1 MYSYAKTIDD
11 LPKDAKSSFIKT
23 KEVRIKAAAEMLDSQ
38 RLRPETK
45 YNIDTIKMGL
55 GDSAEFKGV

>member
-1 MYSYAKTIDD
+1 MYNYAKTIDD
-11 LPKDAKSSFIKT
+11 LPEETKLSFIET
-23 KEVRIKAAAEMLDSQ
+23 KEVRIKAAGEMLNSQ

>member
-1 MYSYAKTIDD
+1 MYNYAKTIDD
-11 LPKDAKSSFIKT
+11 LPEDAKLSFIET
-23 KEVRIKAAAEMLDSQ
+23 KEVRIIAAGEMLGS
-38 RLRPETK
+38 RMLRSETK

>member
-1 MYSYAKTIDD
+1 MYNYAKTIDD
-11 LPKDAKSSFIKT
+11 LPEETKLSFIET
-23 KEVRIKAAAEMLDSQ
+23 KEVRIKAAGEMLNSQ
-38 RLRPETK
+38 RLRLETK

>member
-1 MYSYAKTIDD
+1 MYNYAKTIDD

-23 KEVRIKAAAEMLDSQ
+23 KEIRIKAAGEMLNNQ

-55 GDSAEFKGV
+55 GDSTEFKGV